1 MRIIDLTLKDLKQLL
16 RDWRPALFLLIMPIG
31 FTLMLGFLFGGF
43 NPGGEVD
50 PRLPVGFL
58 DQDKSSYS
66 PYLIALLE
74 DSEVIRL
81 VMDEEA
87 SLDHLRKQMGDGDLA
102 GVVVIPIGYADGL
115 TSGDLVKLRLV
126 VDPEGTSAMTIQ
138 NDVLV
143 AANRLSSAVLAAR
156 LSVEAYESLE
166 TFSTEAD
173 RQAYFDAALEKSLAA
188 WENPP
193 IQTKTTQTGVITVE
207 ENNEDVMGGNAF
219 IHTSPAMMAQFSIAG
234 LIGAATIL
242 VEERKSRSLQRLL
255 TTPISKVEILIG
267 HYLAMFTMIFAQ
279 LFILI
284 AFGQLFL
291 RLDYLP
297 HWEATLVL
305 VVATSM
311 CVAGLGLL
319 IGALAKTQESAV
331 SLSLIPMFVFSG
343 LGGAWVPLEYTGEI
357 VQTIG
362 HFTPLA
368 WVMDGFN
375 NILARGQGLESIW
388 LPAGALLGFT
398 LLWFAL
404 AVWRFKFE

>member
-1 MRIIDLTLKDLKQLL
+1 MRIIDLTLKDIKQLL

-58 DQDKSSYS
+58 DQDDGSYS

-81 VMDEEA
+81 VIDEDA
-87 SLDHLRKQMGDGDLA
+87 SLDRLRKQMGDGDLA
-102 GVVVIPIGYADGL
+102 GVVVIPEGYGDGL
-115 TSGDLVKLRLV
+115 LSGELVKIQV
-126 VDPEGTSAMTIQ
+126 IVEPEAISGTTVQ
-138 NDVLV
+138 NSVLV

-156 LSVEAYESLE
+156 LSVEAYEHLE
-166 TFSTEAD
+166 AFSAETD
-173 RQAYFDAALEKSLAA
+173 RQEYFDSALEKSLAA

-193 IQTKTTQTGVITVE
+193 IQTKNTQTGAVTVE
-207 ENNEDVMGGNAF
+207 ENDEETMFDNAF
-219 IHTSPAMMAQFSIAG
+219 IHSSPAMMAQFSIAG

-255 TTPISKVEILIG
+255 TTPISKAEILIG
-267 HYLAMFTMIFAQ
+267 HYLAMFIMIFAQ

-291 RLDYLP
+291 KLNYLS

-305 VVATSM
+305 AVATSM

-319 IGALAKTQESAV
+319 IGALAKTQEGV
-331 SLSLIPMFVFSG
+331 IPLSLIPMFVFSG
-343 LGGAWVPLEYTGEI
+343 LGGAWVPLEYTGET

-368 WVMDGFN
+368 WVMDGFK

-388 LPAGALLGFT
+388 LPAVVLLSFA
-398 LLWFAL
+398 LLWFVL